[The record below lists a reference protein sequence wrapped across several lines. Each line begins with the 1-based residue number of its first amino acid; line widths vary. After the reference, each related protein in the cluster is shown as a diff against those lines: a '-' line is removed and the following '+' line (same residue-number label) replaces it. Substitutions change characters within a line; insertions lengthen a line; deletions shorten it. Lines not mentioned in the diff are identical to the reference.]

1 MNSEN
6 ATTKKNDKKA
16 YKTLERVTIE
26 DDLKDKL
33 NSLTTAANLSLQ
45 GITEVSKS
53 DVINLILKLHPDELS
68 KVETDELRKTHF
80 DVFKCLSWLQT
91 QAKDAK
97 NKGTEVSLKDLLEK
111 SSEFMVD
118 ESNLKIKKPRA
129 PRKSK
134 VVGSELPRATVKPES
149 PQ

>member
-1 MNSEN
+1 MPC
-6 ATTKKNDKKA
+6 
-16 YKTLERVTIE
+16 
-26 DDLKDKL
+26 
-33 NSLTTAANLSLQ
+33 SL
-45 GITEVSKS
+45 V
-53 DVINLILKLHPDELS
+53 ELS
-68 KVETDELRKTHF
+68 KMETDELRKTHF

-118 ESNLKIKKPRA
+118 ESNQKIKKPRA

-134 VVGSELPRATVKPES
+134 VADSELPQATVKPKS